1 MIVPIALATTN
12 AVMTQPI
19 WLGVAATS
27 AIGAVGR
34 YGVMA
39 GFERRFDRGIPWG
52 TALVNLAGAFAL
64 GLLVGAD
71 RSDATVRLLAG
82 GFLGSFSTFS
92 SWMVEGVFILG
103 SGMSYHNMGNFRLAG
118 RGDTAAAQQARSE
131 ADAFD
136 SWLRATVVQ
145 AHGERDG
152 RLSKWSSAPGA
163 RSRPEARGTG
173 PGSAQHHGLQR
184 WVRAEGAPRL
194 EAGTGEAS
202 QAPGFVQSEHFG
214 HHPLHGGLA
223 A

>member
-1 MIVPIALATTN
+1 M
-12 AVMTQPI
+12 I

-103 SGMSYHNMGNFRLAG
+103 TGSRRRIIQTGWWVAGMLVIGVVLFGVGAG
-118 RGDTAAAQQARSE
+118 LTR
-131 ADAFD
+131 
-136 SWLRATVVQ
+136 
-145 AHGERDG
+145 
-152 RLSKWSSAPGA
+152 
-163 RSRPEARGTG
+163 
-173 PGSAQHHGLQR
+173 
-184 WVRAEGAPRL
+184 
-194 EAGTGEAS
+194 
-202 QAPGFVQSEHFG
+202 
-214 HHPLHGGLA
+214 
-223 A
+223 